1 MTPQIESITGPAV
14 PLKPLI
20 IRPAKGWRNLRIA
33 ELWHYRELLW
43 FLAARDIKV
52 RYKQTLLGA
61 GWAVLTPF
69 LTMVVF
75 NVLFSVLMRRPPSPQ
90 GIPYAISTFCALV
103 PWQLFA
109 HSLAQSGN
117 SLVTNRNMITKVYF
131 PRLIMPVA
139 PTLAALVDFLIAFI
153 VLVGMIAVYHFTRI
167 GQPTVELEYKFHFTW
182 QLCLLPVFVGLT
194 VATSL
199 AVSFWL
205 SALNA
210 IYRDFRYMIPFL
222 VQMWMYL
229 SPVIYA
235 TQDSRFQKYF
245 TENPWLAT
253 LYGLNPMAGVLEGFR
268 WVLLGAAPPPPALM
282 AASVSMV
289 LVLFV
294 GGALYFRRMEQ
305 TFIDLV

>member
-1 MTPQIESITGPAV
+1 
-14 PLKPLI
+14 
-20 IRPAKGWRNLRIA
+20 
-33 ELWHYRELLW
+33 LWHFRELLL
-43 FLAARDIKV
+43 FLAVRDIKV

-61 GWAVLTPF
+61 GWAVLMPL

-75 NVLFSVLMRRPPSPQ
+75 NVLFSVLMGRPPSPQ
-90 GIPYAISTFCALV
+90 GIPYAVSTFCALV

-109 HSLAQSGN
+109 HSLTQSGN
-117 SLVTNRNMITKVYF
+117 SLVMNRNMITKVYF

-139 PTLAALVDFLIAFI
+139 PTLAALVDFLIAFV
-153 VLVGMIAVYHFTRI
+153 VLVGIIAVYHCTRI
-167 GQPTVELEYKFHFTW
+167 GQPVADYRFHFTW
-182 QLCLLPVFVGLT
+182 QLCLLPIFVVLT
-194 VATSL
+194 LITSL
-199 AVSFWL
+199 AISFWL

-235 TQDSRFQKYF
+235 TEDSRFQQYF
-245 TENPWLAT
+245 TKYPWLAT

-268 WVLLGAAPPPPALM
+268 WVLLGGQPPPLGLLV
-282 AASVSMV
+282 ASVSMV
-289 LVLFV
+289 VLLFI
-294 GGALYFRRMEQ
+294 GGAFYFRRMER

>member
-1 MTPQIESITGPAV
+1 MPPQSQSTAGPAV
-14 PLKPLI
+14 RLKPLI
-20 IRPAKGWRNLRIA
+20 IRPERGWQSLRFA

-43 FLAARDIKV
+43 FLTARDIKV
-52 RYKQTLLGA
+52 RYKQTLFGA
-61 GWAVLTPF
+61 GWAVLTPL

-75 NVLFSVLMRRPPSPQ
+75 NVLFSVLMDRPPSPL

-139 PTLAALVDFLIAFI
+139 PTLAALVDFLIAFA
-153 VLVGMIAVYHFTRI
+153 VLVGMIAVYHFTSI
-167 GQPTVELEYKFHFTW
+167 DQLHGEYRFQFTW
-182 QLCLLPVFVGLT
+182 QLCLLPAFVALT
-194 VATSL
+194 VITSL

-210 IYRDFRYMIPFL
+210 IYRDFRYVIPF
-222 VQMWMYL
+222 VVHMWMYL

-235 TQDSRFQKYF
+235 TQDSRFEKSF
-245 TENPWLAT
+245 TDHPWLAT

-268 WVLLGAAPPPPALM
+268 WVLLGSAPPPPELLV
-282 AASVSMV
+282 ASVSMV
-289 LVLFV
+289 FVLFV
-294 GGALYFRRMEQ
+294 GGALYFRRMER
-305 TFIDLV
+305 TFIDVV